1 MAAKERVVHS
11 VVKLFI
17 WFCEFV
23 HSVFRSF
30 IFTGLTGERSVDHL
44 IVNSVIRLSVC
55 SSGCS
60 LACSSPDP
68 FVCFLFP
75 VLLAIHG
82 RKRVVNN

>member
-1 MAAKERVVHS
+1 MAAKERAVHS

-17 WFCEFV
+17 WFREFV

-30 IFTGLTGERSVDHL
+30 IFTGERSVDHL

-60 LACSSPDP
+60 FACSSPDA
-68 FVCFLFP
+68 FVWFLCP

-82 RKRVVNN
+82 RKRVINN